1 MSTDTPVIL
10 VAVGHGARDFW
21 DEEPVRYINQRT
33 DIPLVLLIDHA
44 TLDPEDLPGLEGIE
58 WHSIIRNTGDRH
70 PADFRQRAYEIIR
83 DHSTMTPLG
92 VIDLDPRF
100 EKQWDIP
107 VMKHWNT
114 L

>member
-10 VAVGHGARDFW
+10 VAVGTGTRDFW
-21 DEEPVRYINQRT
+21 DEEPIRHVNQRT

-44 TLDPEDLPGLEGIE
+44 TLGPENIVGLENVE
-58 WHSIIRNTGDRH
+58 WHSIIRNTGDKH

-83 DHSTMTPLG
+83 DHSTMVP
-92 VIDLDPRF
+92 VAVVDLDPRF
-100 EKQWDIP
+100 DKMWDIP
-107 VMKHWNT
+107 VMKHWSR